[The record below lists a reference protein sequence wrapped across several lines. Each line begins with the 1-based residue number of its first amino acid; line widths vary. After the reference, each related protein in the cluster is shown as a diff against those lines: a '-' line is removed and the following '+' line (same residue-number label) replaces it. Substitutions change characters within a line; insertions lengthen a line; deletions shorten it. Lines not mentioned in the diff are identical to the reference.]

1 MKVTREKVV
10 EILINALQ
18 EGQQDIVD
26 EPEEITESTRP
37 IGDLMYFDSLA
48 SVVATVHCLAALGW
62 NDPPSF
68 PSLFLGKPSEAL
80 TVGEVAD
87 RIMRLKK
94 RQEREG

>member
-1 MKVTREKVV
+1 MKMTREKVV

-18 EGQQDIVD
+18 EAQQDIVD
-26 EPEEITESTRP
+26 DPEEITESTRP
-37 IGDLMYFDSLA
+37 IGDLMHFDSLA
-48 SVVATVHCLAALGW
+48 SVVVTVHCLVALGW